1 MSLLT
6 SAPISALAIELLRR
20 QLVLVNTVARVP
32 AGEYSGP
39 SGGTVTLAVPTP
51 RTARE
56 QRTRGA
62 QITYDPADE
71 TPVNITVKHFYDAAL
86 LSDEELTLDLRNF
99 GRQVL
104 APQVESVARAAEDQL
119 ADAMN
124 GLTPDPSITW
134 AADADPDADRATV
147 LAIRERLTVN
157 GCPPASRWV
166 ACAPDIT
173 SRLLAIPTFVEA
185 DKRGAASALEA
196 AEVGQLYGLRFVESA
211 AVDDGTAVG
220 YHSSGFGF
228 GTAVPVNP
236 GGGADS
242 TVAAEGGVSLRH
254 ILALDVGHLST
265 ASVVSVF
272 AGAAVVP
279 EADSSIKRAIRVD
292 TTGS

>member
-6 SAPISALAIELLRR
+6 SAPISALAVELLRR
-20 QLVLVNTVARVP
+20 QLVLVNTVSRVP

-71 TPVNITVKHFYDAAL
+71 TPVNITLRHFYDGAL
-86 LSDEELTLDLRNF
+86 ISDEQLSLDIRNF

-124 GLTPDPSITW
+124 GLDPDPDILWSGRP
-134 AADADPDADRATV
+134 DPTADRATV

-157 GCPPASRWV
+157 GCPPGNRWV
-166 ACAPDIT
+166 SCAPDIT
-173 SRLLAIPTFVEA
+173 TRLLAVPGFTEA
-185 DKRGAASALEA
+185 DRRGSTNALEA
-196 AEVGQLYGLRFVESA
+196 AEVGQLYGLRFIESA
-211 AVDDGTAVG
+211 ALDEGSAVA
-220 YHSSGFGF
+220 YHQSGFGF
-228 GTAVPVNP
+228 GTAVPANP
-236 GGGADS
+236 GGADS
-242 TVAAEGGVSLRH
+242 TTATEGGVSLRH
-254 ILALDVGHLST
+254 ILAFDPGHLST

-272 AGAAVVP
+272 VGAGVVP
-279 EADSSIKRAIRVD
+279 EDDRGTIRRAVRVELG
-292 TTGS
+292 GS